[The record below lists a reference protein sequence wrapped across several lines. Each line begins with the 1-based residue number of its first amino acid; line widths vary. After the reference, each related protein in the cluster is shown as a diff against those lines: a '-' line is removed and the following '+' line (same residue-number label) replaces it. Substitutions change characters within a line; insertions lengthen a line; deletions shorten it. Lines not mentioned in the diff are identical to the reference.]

1 VPFNSEAKTSEV
13 PLNVRSAASAVTGKS
28 LELVTPVS
36 QGFPD
41 ESGTTALAPSL
52 ALPPRSVEYTRAE
65 PVALTLAA
73 KASLPSPVLSNAP
86 ADVGKSSD
94 PVPPE
99 RYAFPPAS
107 TKSPPALS
115 KSWPPR
121 NVEETSPD
129 PAGFSLLRV
138 TSNPP
143 LALASKAPGV
153 V

>member
-1 VPFNSEAKTSEV
+1 MPFNSEAKTSEV

-36 QGFPD
+36 QAFPD

-52 ALPPRSVEYTRAE
+52 ALPPRSVEYTSAE

-99 RYAFPPAS
+99 RYAFPPAGEI
-107 TKSPPALS
+107 
-115 KSWPPR
+115 R
-121 NVEETSPD
+121 F
-129 PAGFSLLRV
+129 PAGGDEDPPCIVEVLAAEERRV
-138 TSNPP
+138 DQRRSRRVQ
-143 LALASKAPGV
+143 LAEGDVEPAV
-153 V
+153 